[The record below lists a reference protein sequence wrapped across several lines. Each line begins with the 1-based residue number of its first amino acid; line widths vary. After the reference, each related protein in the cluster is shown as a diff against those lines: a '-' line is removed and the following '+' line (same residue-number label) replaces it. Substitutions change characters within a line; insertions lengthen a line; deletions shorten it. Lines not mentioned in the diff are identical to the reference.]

1 MKRYLRTAKEAALE
15 WFEDGAMELA
25 AALSFYSIFA
35 FAPSVV
41 ICVLLVGL
49 IFGQDPVRQE
59 LLYQAQNLVGERGA
73 QVVNTVMEHAEQPDS
88 TRWSFLLSLG
98 ILFFSASVVFAQLQ
112 TALNRIWNVVQRP
125 GLGIWFTVRRR
136 LFSMGLVVSLG
147 FLLIVSLVVS
157 SVLAALSNYLTGS
170 GLEASGFWIRV
181 LHLVAHGALITLV
194 LAGLFKVVPD
204 AKVQWREVW
213 VGAFI
218 TAVLFMLGQ
227 FGIGYYLGNS
237 RFVDAYGAAASFIV
251 LLLWIYYSSLI
262 LFYGA
267 EFTQAY
273 AKATGNRVVPAAHAM
288 RLVVEARPADDQE
301 AEQKIADQT
310 AAQRRRG

>member
-1 MKRYLRTAKEAALE
+1 
-15 WFEDGAMELA
+15 
-25 AALSFYSIFA
+25 
-35 FAPSVV
+35 
-41 ICVLLVGL
+41 
-49 IFGQDPVRQE
+49 
-59 LLYQAQNLVGERGA
+59 
-73 QVVNTVMEHAEQPDS
+73 
-88 TRWSFLLSLG
+88 
-98 ILFFSASVVFAQLQ
+98 
-112 TALNRIWNVVQRP
+112 
-125 GLGIWFTVRRR
+125 
-136 LFSMGLVVSLG
+136 
-147 FLLIVSLVVS
+147 
-157 SVLAALSNYLTGS
+157 
-170 GLEASGFWIRV
+170 
-181 LHLVAHGALITLV
+181 LITLV

-310 AAQRRRG
+310 ATQRRRG